1 MSSCSCIIMNKNGK
15 ITFVVF
21 IYDHKMSDCL
31 RGGTLIAS
39 IDHFWSCCTQ
49 GSMPYVHFWTKG
61 VQPYVHF
68 WTKGC
73 LPWVQHGTSGQAAL
87 DTFLYPGQHALC
99 TFLDQQGTSGLAAL
113 GTFLDKGLGALITRR
128 YTSGLEALN
137 YLEGILGFVFGSL
150 GFEDVLVFQCTK
162 SFIFLLASTI
172 FMEEQNGNT

>member
-87 DTFLYPGQHALC
+87 HTTRYFRAGCPGYTFVPRADSHYIFYPRLP
-99 TFLDQQGTSGLAAL
+99 AL
-113 GTFLDKGLGALITRR
+113 GTFLYPRLPALSKFLYPGLPALG
-128 YTSGLEALN
+128 TSLYPGL
-137 YLEGILGFVFGSL
+137 
-150 GFEDVLVFQCTK
+150 
-162 SFIFLLASTI
+162 
-172 FMEEQNGNT
+172 